1 MDGDIMA
8 GQPLNEPAEI
18 PAELDRWNWGAFFLN
33 WIWGIGNS
41 TFIALLALIPVINII
56 MIIVLGARG
65 SRWAWQNRAWR
76 DAEQFRKT
84 QRNWAIAGLI
94 IWVVGIGGC
103 AATVGSV
110 PYLLKGNDA
119 YRMTMDAVRVD
130 DRVKSA
136 IGDGLTDNFWVG
148 GHVNVN
154 VNGSGDAQFSIPI
167 HGRKGKGTAFSN
179 VVRTA
184 GKWSMRL
191 PVVRVDGVDAPI
203 VLINEDHVPVPNA
216 AIGI

>member
-1 MDGDIMA
+1 MA

-41 TFIALLALIPVINII
+41 TFIALLALIPVVNLI

-84 QRNWAIAGLI
+84 QRNWAIAGLV

-119 YRMTMDAVRVD
+119 YRMTMGAVRVD
-130 DRVKSA
+130 NRVKSA
-136 IGDGLTDNFWVG
+136 IGDDLADSFWVG

-167 HGRKGKGTAFSN
+167 HGSKGKGTVFSN
-179 VVRTA
+179 IVRTA

-191 PVVRVDGVDAPI
+191 LVVRVDGVYAPI

>member
-1 MDGDIMA
+1 MA
-8 GQPLNEPAEI
+8 GQPLNQPAEI

-41 TFIALLALIPVINII
+41 TFIALLALIPFVNII

-84 QRNWAIAGLI
+84 QRNWAIAGLVV
-94 IWVVGIGGC
+94 WVVGMGGV
-103 AATVGSV
+103 AAMFGTI
-110 PYLLKGNDA
+110 PYILKGGDA
-119 YRMTMDAVRVD
+119 YHMTMDAIRAD
-130 DRVKSA
+130 DRVKTA
-136 IGDGLTDNFWVG
+136 IGEDLADNFWVG
-148 GHVNVN
+148 GSVFINA
-154 VNGSGDAQFSIPI
+154 NGSGDAQFSIPV
-167 HGRKGKGTAFSN
+167 HGAKGRGTAYSHA
-179 VVRTA
+179 VRTA

-191 PVVRVDGVDAPI
+191 LVVRVEGADAPI
-203 VLINEDHVPVPNA
+203 VLVNEDHVPIPNA